1 MEQRRESTGDMREKL
16 RKLGY
21 RMTPQRA
28 VVLSAIENSDDH
40 ITAEQ
45 IYAQVTGKCPRLN
58 ISTVY
63 RTLELLKQVGLLY
76 EINLGEGRVG
86 YHPED
91 KGHHHHLICRKCG
104 AIIDVSES
112 VMFPIEAILLQAF
125 NFKAD
130 LKHMA
135 IFGLCE
141 NCQKQKNS

>member
-28 VVLSAIENSDDH
+28 VVLSAIENSQDH
-40 ITAEQ
+40 VTAEE
-45 IYAQVTGKCPRLN
+45 IYAQVAGKCPRLN

-63 RTLELLKQVGLLY
+63 RTLELLKKVGLLY

-130 LKHMA
+130 LKHKA
-135 IFGLCE
+135 IFGLCG
-141 NCQKQKNS
+141 NCQK

>member
-1 MEQRRESTGDMREKL
+1 MAQESTGDMSKRL

-21 RMTPQRA
+21 RLTPQRA
-28 VVLSAIENSDDH
+28 AVLSVIENSQDH
-40 ITAEQ
+40 VAAEE
-45 IYAQVTGKCPRLN
+45 IYTRVAGKCPRLN

-63 RTLELLKQVGLLY
+63 RTLELLKKVGLLY
-76 EINLGEGRVG
+76 EIDLGEGCVG

-91 KGHHHHLICRKCG
+91 KGHHHHLICRQCG

-112 VMFPIEAILLQAF
+112 VMFPIEAILQQAF
-125 NFKAD
+125 NFKPD

-141 NCQKQKNS
+141 NCQK

>member
-40 ITAEQ
+40 VTAEE
-45 IYAQVTGKCPRLN
+45 IYAQVAGKCPRLN

-63 RTLELLKQVGLLY
+63 RTLELLKKVGLLY

-86 YHPED
+86 CHPED

-141 NCQKQKNS
+141 NCQKGKNF

>member
-28 VVLSAIENSDDH
+28 VVLSAIENSQDH
-40 ITAEQ
+40 VTAEE
-45 IYAQVTGKCPRLN
+45 IYAQVAGKCPRLN

-76 EINLGEGRVG
+76 EINFGEGRVG

-141 NCQKQKNS
+141 NCQKGKNF